1 MLNKKDKIISVF
13 LLILG
18 LVLFSII
25 IYQKTHEFKQ
35 PKHFDYLIAGDIN
48 D

>member
-1 MLNKKDKIISVF
+1 MLNKKDKIIGIS
-13 LLILG
+13 LIIIG

-25 IYQKTHEFKQ
+25 MYQKTHEFKQ

-48 D
+48 G